1 LSDINWFGPL
11 VGCNSP
17 WIKWKH
23 HHNEERQTVLEEI
36 TIENLGIISHA
47 RLPFTPGLTV
57 LTGETGAGKTMV
69 LSAINLLLGK
79 RINASNVTV
88 EGKQLSVEGCW
99 QLDDDLSH
107 TVEDTGASLENGQ
120 LFVQRVVSNDGKSKA
135 YMGGKRMTASTL
147 NSIGNQLVSIHG
159 QSEQV
164 RLRDPQLQ
172 RESLDAFGGTELHQ
186 TLQKFQSAYTSWKE
200 VNKFYNDVKDNANSR
215 RREIT
220 YLEKLI
226 QDVSQLDPQENEDE
240 ILQHQI
246 NKLSNLETVRESL
259 LKAQECIAPS
269 DDEILSP
276 VTQIRE
282 LQRVLTPILNYD
294 AKWAELHEHA
304 REIITQLFELEN
316 EISTH
321 VDSMDEDSLEQL
333 YTAQERAQEIKTL
346 VRKYGTSL
354 ADVLQQADEA
364 HNQLEHLYQQDVPL
378 EDIEVE
384 LETCRKSM
392 IEAANQLTEQRVKTA
407 DLLSEAIN
415 VELAGLGMSNSVFS
429 IVINPADTT
438 FSGQDEVLFMLAHQ
452 GHSPAP
458 ITRIASG
465 GELSRIMLAMELV
478 LAKGHGTLIF
488 DEVDSGVGGETA
500 VGIGKRLARLAQ
512 DVQVIVVT
520 HLPQV
525 AAYADNHLK
534 VYKEVNNEQVQTY
547 VKQLPADERITE
559 ITRMLSGMADSSSG
573 QLHASELLNMAQE
586 YKNILMTNP

>member
-1 LSDINWFGPL
+1 
-11 VGCNSP
+11 
-17 WIKWKH
+17 
-23 HHNEERQTVLEEI
+23 
-36 TIENLGIISHA
+36 
-47 RLPFTPGLTV
+47 
-57 LTGETGAGKTMV
+57 M
-69 LSAINLLLGK
+69 
-79 RINASNVTV
+79 
-88 EGKQLSVEGCW
+88 
-99 QLDDDLSH
+99 
-107 TVEDTGASLENGQ
+107 
-120 LFVQRVVSNDGKSKA
+120 
-135 YMGGKRMTASTL
+135 
-147 NSIGNQLVSIHG
+147 
-159 QSEQV
+159 
-164 RLRDPQLQ
+164 
-172 RESLDAFGGTELHQ
+172 
-186 TLQKFQSAYTSWKE
+186 
-200 VNKFYNDVKDNANSR
+200 
-215 RREIT
+215 
-220 YLEKLI
+220 
-226 QDVSQLDPQENEDE
+226 
-240 ILQHQI
+240 
-246 NKLSNLETVRESL
+246 
-259 LKAQECIAPS
+259 
-269 DDEILSP
+269 
-276 VTQIRE
+276 
-282 LQRVLTPILNYD
+282 
-294 AKWAELHEHA
+294 
-304 REIITQLFELEN
+304 
-316 EISTH
+316 
-321 VDSMDEDSLEQL
+321 
-333 YTAQERAQEIKTL
+333 
-346 VRKYGTSL
+346 
-354 ADVLQQADEA
+354 LQQADEA